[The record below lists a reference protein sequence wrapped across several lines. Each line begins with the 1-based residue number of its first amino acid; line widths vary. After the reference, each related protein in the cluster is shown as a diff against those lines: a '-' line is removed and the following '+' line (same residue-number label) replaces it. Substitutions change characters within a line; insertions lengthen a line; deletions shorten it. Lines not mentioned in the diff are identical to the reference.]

1 MRILFVTLIVVI
13 LDQLTKQLIK
23 AHFYLTESIMILG
36 DFFRFTYIENPGMAF
51 GLQIAGPLFF
61 TVFSA
66 IACVVIFYFLYRLR
80 TEPLLPRLAL
90 ALVLGGAIGNLI
102 DRALYGKVIDFLD
115 VGFGTTRWPIFNI
128 ADIAVTIGM
137 IILISVVLFEKDA
150 QQEDNSEL
158 PARTKSRDLPE
169 SEERDIWDSLE

>member
-13 LDQLTKQLIK
+13 LDQLTKQLVK
-23 AHFYLTESIMILG
+23 AHFHLTESIMIIG

-51 GLQIAGPLFF
+51 GLRIAGPLFF

-66 IACVVIFYFLYRLR
+66 IACIVIFYFLYRLR
-80 TEPLLPRLAL
+80 AEPLLPRLAL

-115 VGFGTTRWPIFNI
+115 FGFGMTRWPIFNI
-128 ADIAVTIGM
+128 ADVAVSIGM
-137 IILISVVLFEKDA
+137 VLLIAIVLFEKD
-150 QQEDNSEL
+150 EERVDDSRL
-158 PARTKSRDLPE
+158 PENVKSRDLPE
-169 SEERDIWDSLE
+169 SEERDLWDDLE